1 MSPTTFASL
10 PRCTWLTLTFPQR
23 TPLQKRES
31 MPNTSLTHDPPEVIA
46 SVADDFPSRVPEKE
60 PAIRNPPSQ
69 QYCPLRVTS
78 CPKVVLHSR
87 EASTSV
93 NVVLSGVADLDLKG
107 KLLNGRWKG
116 QVVRKVTTAMR
127 QQRSVEEEEI
137 ILVLPK
143 RVFLYGGGGL
153 SCFGSK

>member
-1 MSPTTFASL
+1 M
-10 PRCTWLTLTFPQR
+10 
-23 TPLQKRES
+23 
-31 MPNTSLTHDPPEVIA
+31 
-46 SVADDFPSRVPEKE
+46 
-60 PAIRNPPSQ
+60 
-69 QYCPLRVTS
+69 
-78 CPKVVLHSR
+78 LHSR

-143 RVFLYGGGGL
+143 RVFLYGGGALLLWFKVSRARFQGFVKM
-153 SCFGSK
+153 SN

>member
-1 MSPTTFASL
+1 
-10 PRCTWLTLTFPQR
+10 
-23 TPLQKRES
+23 

-143 RVFLYGGGGL
+143 RVFLYGGGALLLWFKVSRARFQGFVKM
-153 SCFGSK
+153 SN